1 MSDLPVERLG
11 YKQPPFNH
19 TGVDYFG
26 PLYVPVR
33 RSTEK
38 RWGFLFTCLTTRAV
52 HLEIVP
58 SLDTSSCVMGIER
71 FVARRGTPSTIWSDN
86 GTNFVGAEKELLA
99 CIKSWNGMAPTIFAH
114 KGVTWK
120 FNPPGAP
127 HHGGSWER
135 LVRSVKRVLYD
146 ILGSRRVTEEVLGT
160 TLCLVEQALNSR
172 PITPVSTDSREL
184 EALTPNHFL
193 LGQHATSFP
202 SLLPGEHFDH
212 KKRYVRAQSYA
223 NAIWSRWLGEY
234 VPSLNKR
241 VKWHTHSDF
250 TLKTGDLVWVI
261 EPDSPRG
268 YYPLARIVKLNYGQ
282 DGCARSALVRSAT
295 REVTRPTVKLAPVLP
310 SSGGEDVAMQNKSI
324 E

>member
-1 MSDLPVERLG
+1 
-11 YKQPPFNH
+11 
-19 TGVDYFG
+19 
-26 PLYVPVR
+26 
-33 RSTEK
+33 
-38 RWGFLFTCLTTRAV
+38 
-52 HLEIVP
+52 
-58 SLDTSSCVMGIER
+58 MGIER
-71 FVARRGTPSTIWSDN
+71 FIARRGTPSTIWSDK

-114 KGVTWK
+114 KGITWK

-172 PITPVSTDSREL
+172 PITSVSTDSREL

-193 LGQHATSFP
+193 LRQHATSFP
-202 SLLPGEHFDH
+202 SLLPGEHFNH

-223 NAIWSRWLGEY
+223 NAIWSRWLQEY

-241 VKWHTHSDF
+241 VKWHIHSDF
-250 TLKTGDLVWVI
+250 TLKTGDLVWV
-261 EPDSPRG
+261 
-268 YYPLARIVKLNYGQ
+268 ARIVKLNYGQ
-282 DGCARSALVRSAT
+282 DGCARSTLVKTET

-310 SSGGEDVAMQNKSI
+310 SSGGEDVAMQM
-324 E
+324 